1 MGRAEHF
8 HRTVFRTPARL
19 GAAGGR
25 NFRDAV
31 LELSGREFRVGAGVG
46 GGAVAVRRRDRA
58 DRRMAVAHGLKRRG
72 NSPRLPAKNT
82 SHCRAGAKTL
92 LIVAATT
99 PASGNPQRKSSSQRR
114 TSAME
119 LTRRHALTGAA
130 TIAAAP
136 LLPSMPARAAAPA
149 ADKQAPSF
157 YRYKVGDIQVT
168 VVSDG
173 RNTFPLEESFITNA
187 KKEEVNAALEKA
199 FLPRDIMTIYFA
211 PLVLNTGGKVVVV
224 DTGNGPIAKVNSKGA
239 AGQFADN
246 MAAAGFDPKAVDMV
260 VISHFHT
267 DHVNGL
273 LTADGTPAFPNAE
286 VLVPAT
292 EWKFWMDDGE
302 MSRAPAARMQG
313 LFKNN
318 RNVFEAGLK
327 KKVTPYE
334 WGKEVAPGLLAVESV
349 GHTPGHTSYVL
360 SSGSGK
366 VFIQSDVTNNPN
378 PFATNPGWHAFFDQ
392 DGDVAE
398 KTRRQIYDMVAVEKL
413 QVQGFHYPFPGLG
426 HVEKDGSGYRVVSA
440 PWNPVI

>member
-1 MGRAEHF
+1 M
-8 HRTVFRTPARL
+8 
-19 GAAGGR
+19 
-25 NFRDAV
+25 
-31 LELSGREFRVGAGVG
+31 
-46 GGAVAVRRRDRA
+46 
-58 DRRMAVAHGLKRRG
+58 K
-72 NSPRLPAKNT
+72 
-82 SHCRAGAKTL
+82 
-92 LIVAATT
+92 
-99 PASGNPQRKSSSQRR
+99 
-114 TSAME
+114 
-119 LTRRHALTGAA
+119 LTRRHALAGAA
-130 TIAAAP
+130 AIAATP
-136 LLPSMPARAAAPA
+136 FLPSVPVRAAAPV

-173 RNTFPLEESFITNA
+173 KNVFKLEDSFITNA
-187 KKEEVNAALEKA
+187 KKDEVNAALEKA
-199 FLPRDIMTIYFA
+199 FMPRDIMSIYFA
-211 PLVLNTGGKVVVV
+211 PLVINTGGKLVVL
-224 DTGNGPIAKVNSKGA
+224 DTGNGPVANVNSKGA
-239 AGQFADN
+239 NGLFAAN
-246 MAAAGFDPKAVDMV
+246 MAAAGIDANAVDIV
-260 VISHFHT
+260 VISHFHG

-302 MSRAPAARMQG
+302 MSRAPAGRMQG

-318 RNVFEAGLK
+318 RNIFEAALK

-334 WGKEVAPGLLAVESV
+334 WGKEVAPGMLAVETA

-392 DGDVAE
+392 DGDMAE
-398 KTRRQIYDMVAVEKL
+398 TTRRRVYDMVVAEKL

-426 HVEKDGSGYRVVSA
+426 NVEKDGSGYRVVPA
-440 PWNPVI
+440 PWNPTI